1 MCRGS
6 ITTIIVESNLLRLSS
21 QLLNF
26 GINWVFLLHAFI
38 LQVYL
43 QTLLIFSVE
52 TFGVRDVMD

>member
-1 MCRGS
+1 MCRGT

>member
-1 MCRGS
+1 MCRGT

-21 QLLNF
+21 QLPNF